1 MKLLSVTKSVKY
13 CLNGTLRHLKM
24 TNDIFPSKFS
34 AKKKTFFLF
43 FDILSSELRGWRNDW
58 KIKYYFLNCIFFFKI
73 LGEYQVVLSPI
84 WELDVFLMLQSK
96 LIFVSFHLSYLIYQN
111 YSKGNHTSYWR
122 KSAFVAKKYL
132 RVVDSI
138 CCNNDHLNSFY
149 FDFKFSAF
157 LVDISNLEIKFF

>member
-34 AKKKTFFLF
+34 AKKNIFSIFWHFIFRVERLKEWLEDQILLSKLHFLF
-43 FDILSSELRGWRNDW
+43 QNTWRISSSIVSYLRVR
-58 KIKYYFLNCIFFFKI
+58 C
-73 LGEYQVVLSPI
+73 
-84 WELDVFLMLQSK
+84 FLMLQSK

-122 KSAFVAKKYL
+122 KTAFVAKKYL

-138 CCNNDHLNSFY
+138 CCNNDHLNSF
-149 FDFKFSAF
+149 D
-157 LVDISNLEIKFF
+157 LISNFQPF